1 MLSNLYRA
9 EPITDSLYTGEP
21 AAFRV
26 PLPRRKVN
34 PAVAG
39 DRQREIDGPR
49 KLQNRLRRGADQA
62 ASKACDKSARISS
75 SCSIPIDSRT

>member
-1 MLSNLYRA
+1 MLSDFYRA
-9 EPITDSLYTGEP
+9 EMITDLLGAGES

-26 PLPRRKVN
+26 PSPRRKVN

-39 DRQREIDGPR
+39 DGQREIDRPA
-49 KLQNRLRRGADQA
+49 KSQNLLLGGADQA
-62 ASKACDKSARISS
+62 ASSACDRSARISS